1 MSWRERGGGGKNVCI
16 SLSQSFY
23 NRQNPCIVLT
33 PGFISRLMCSLPSY
47 HSPLLTTI
55 KHTTCNKV
63 TSAGKH
69 GAVAKN
75 NNNKY
80 TVYKMLHHSGLRYMT
95 RTRVGFCCCCCFV
108 SLCGTNNDVLI
119 TLTWTQ
125 TKTCSWTPGSR
136 REVSGRYFSVTISGG
151 SPGDPSRSPGWET
164 LI

>member
-1 MSWRERGGGGKNVCI
+1 MRQGREHKWMECREKRIMIYLERIEIHVLEREGGGGKNVCI

-125 TKTCSWTPGSR
+125 TKTCS
-136 REVSGRYFSVTISGG
+136 
-151 SPGDPSRSPGWET
+151 
-164 LI
+164 